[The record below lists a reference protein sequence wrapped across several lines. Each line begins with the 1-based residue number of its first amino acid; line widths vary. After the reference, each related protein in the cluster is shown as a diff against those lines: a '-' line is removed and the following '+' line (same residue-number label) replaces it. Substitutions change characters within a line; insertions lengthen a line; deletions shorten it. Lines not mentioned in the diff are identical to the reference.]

1 MIITLKMWP
10 QRNSNH
16 ATTKVNQRS
25 QVTDTQWFLIA
36 DFFPWKPPTR
46 VGGRP
51 KIHPRECF
59 EGILWILRTGSQW
72 QYLPKH
78 FPSYTTCWRRLRD
91 WTRSGIWQQ
100 AWARLLSLA
109 HDLKLLD
116 WEQLLADGTFLPA
129 KKGGKKPIMDVRA
142 LAVTC
147 SC

>member
-1 MIITLKMWP
+1 MIITLEMWP
-10 QRNSNH
+10 QRNSNL
-16 ATTKVNQRS
+16 ATTKANKRS
-25 QVTDTQWFLIA
+25 QITDTQWFLIA
-36 DFFPWKPPTR
+36 DLFPWKPPTR
-46 VGGRP
+46 AGGRP
-51 KIHPRECF
+51 KIQPRECF

-72 QYLPKH
+72 QFLPKH

-91 WTRSGIWQQ
+91 WTRAGIWQQ

-129 KKGGKKPIMDVRA
+129 KKGDKKLNTDAKA